1 MKRIL
6 FISAIAASAILFSF
20 GSAEQTMKKKANGTI
35 VRDCTGTYIR
45 IGEADY
51 LVCNK
56 QDLVSIPDNAM
67 VGVKYKKAKKCPPTD
82 EMVCM
87 MYHEHKG
94 VVYVTK
100 VQWSGGEVSV
110 GKK

>member
-1 MKRIL
+1 MKRFIL
-6 FISAIAASAILFSF
+6 LSAIAASATLFSF
-20 GSAEQTMKKKANGTI
+20 GTAEQNMKPMNGTV

-45 IGEADY
+45 FGESDY

-56 QDLVSIPDNAM
+56 QDLLSVPDGSSVS
-67 VGVKYKKAKKCPPTD
+67 VKYKKAKKCPPTD

-94 VVYVTK
+94 TIYVKK
-100 VQWSGGEVSV
+100 VQWNGGEVSV

>member
-6 FISAIAASAILFSF
+6 LASAIAASAALFSF
-20 GSAEQTMKKKANGTI
+20 ATSEQKMKKPLATL
-35 VRDCTGTYIR
+35 VRDCTGTYLR
-45 IGEADY
+45 FGTDDY

-56 QDLVSIPDNAM
+56 QDLLSVPDGSS
-67 VGVKYKKAKKCPPTD
+67 VGVKYKKVKKCPPTD

-94 VVYVTK
+94 IVYVTK